1 MVTTLVKEK
10 QHFFSLWGLVALETR
25 MEENLLILCNGIRTQ
40 SQAHAN
46 DTKIVQ

>member
-25 MEENLLILCNGIRTQ
+25 MEDLLILCNGIRTQ
-40 SQAHAN
+40 SRAHAN